1 MFWCES
7 GILYFCSVFISVPLH
22 SASGKSLLTF
32 THFHTLSHTHTHTDA
47 DAHTVTYTLTH
58 IYIPVCVCEC
68 TPTTTHTSLLCVGDW
83 RGTGGS
89 AQLAGGIRTRNSL
102 PLPLPPRTESGIPVD
117 VALTWPGLGTGAGQ
131 VWAKSRTQGVAITS
145 GAPLESLR
153 GY

>member
-1 MFWCES
+1 MATRIS
-7 GILYFCSVFISVPLH
+7 GHEVSWRRLRIGGVVIS
-22 SASGKSLLTF
+22 SRRRNRSRTRSR
-32 THFHTLSHTHTHTDA
+32 SR
-47 DAHTVTYTLTH
+47 
-58 IYIPVCVCEC
+58 
-68 TPTTTHTSLLCVGDW
+68 S
-83 RGTGGS
+83 RRRN
-89 AQLAGGIRTRNSL
+89 RTRNSL